1 MNKILVIGAKGLA
14 KEILFSFPNIEGK
27 LIFFDDVNDD
37 NNYLFN
43 KFRIVKNRK
52 ELLKLTRKKE
62 FSFIV
67 GVGGADNRAKITKT
81 FIEMAGKPLTLI
93 SQKSKIG
100 KYETIIQVGSI
111 IMDDVLITNS
121 VAIGKGGLINKSV
134 IISHD
139 VTIGDFC
146 DISPDVK
153 IMGHSKIGKKV
164 EIGTG
169 AIIIPKI
176 NIGDNVTIGAGSV
189 VINDIPSN
197 VVIAGNPARV
207 IKWN

>member
-1 MNKILVIGAKGLA
+1 MNKILVVGAKGLA
-14 KEILFSFPNIEGK
+14 KEILFSFPKIEGK

-43 KFRIVKNRK
+43 QFRIVKNK
-52 ELLKLTRKKE
+52 TELLELTCGNE

-67 GVGGADNRAKITKT
+67 GVGGAGNRAKITKQ
-81 FIEMAGKPLTLI
+81 FIEIMGKPLTLI
-93 SQKSKIG
+93 SPKSKIG
-100 KYETIIQVGSI
+100 KYETTIQDGSL

-121 VAIGKGGLINKSV
+121 VVIGKGCLINKSV

-153 IMGHSKIGKKV
+153 IMGHSKIGDKV
-164 EIGTG
+164 DIGAG

-176 NIGDNVTIGAGSV
+176 NIGNDVTIGAGTV
-189 VINDIPSN
+189 VVKDIPSN
-197 VVIAGNPARV
+197 VVIVGNPARV
-207 IKWN
+207 IKWK